1 MKTSTRII
9 KTIAQTPIIKNVI
22 DCFFDGLRQKYNKK
36 LDEER
41 NQACATYGVEVLKM
55 FDDCMSENNF
65 FYTLAYGS
73 ILGAIR
79 EHGFIKHDLDVDVYM
94 WIEDYSPKFITA
106 LQEAGFTWLHNYSID
121 DGKYGREDT
130 FEYKGV
136 SIDIFWLY
144 PPINQY
150 PYSCLFL
157 RQDNLS
163 RNQRLP
169 QRLEIPIIKE
179 RRLEQFET
187 LQLPVPINAEE
198 ICAMRYGP
206 NYMTPD
212 PSWHWENEK
221 NTVVEW
227 YEMISLTKHTSYP
240 TLK

>member
-1 MKTSTRII
+1 M
-9 KTIAQTPIIKNVI
+9 
-22 DCFFDGLRQKYNKK
+22 
-36 LDEER
+36 
-41 NQACATYGVEVLKM
+41 
-55 FDDCMSENNF
+55 
-65 FYTLAYGS
+65 
-73 ILGAIR
+73 
-79 EHGFIKHDLDVDVYM
+79 
-94 WIEDYSPKFITA
+94 
-106 LQEAGFTWLHNYSID
+106 
-121 DGKYGREDT
+121 
-130 FEYKGV
+130 
-136 SIDIFWLY
+136 
-144 PPINQY
+144 
-150 PYSCLFL
+150 FL

-169 QRLEIPIIKE
+169 QRLEMPIIKE

-198 ICAMRYGP
+198 ICTMRYGP

>member
-9 KTIAQTPIIKNVI
+9 KAIAQTPIIKKII

-41 NQACATYGVEVLKM
+41 NIACATYGVEVLKK
-55 FDDCMSENNF
+55 FDDCMNKNNF

-94 WIEDYSPKFITA
+94 WIEDYSPQVITE
-106 LQEAGFTWLHNYSID
+106 LQNAGFTWLHNYSID

-136 SIDIFWLY
+136 CIDIFWLY
-144 PPINQY
+144 PAINEH

-163 RNQRLP
+163 KNQRLP
-169 QRLEIPIIKE
+169 QRLEMPIIKK

-187 LQLPVPINAEE
+187 LELPVPINAEE

-227 YEMISLTKHTSYP
+227 HEMIPKTIYKLYP
-240 TLK
+240 ML